1 MEELLRDL
9 VLIFLV
15 AGAVLTAFH
24 RLRLPVI
31 VGLLITGVVIGPY
44 GLGVV
49 RDPEQ
54 VEVLANIGIILLM
67 FSIGLDFTPER
78 LRQLARAARL
88 GAFQMLFCIVV
99 TMIVAIAFVDCWAE
113 AVFLGFLV
121 AHTSST
127 LMLKL
132 FLDRGEFRT
141 PQVRLGLGISIAQD
155 LSVVP
160 MLLLVPLMARGEWA
174 AGAFLLDILRAL
186 AALAVALVLARWV
199 VPYWMHH
206 VMRTRSREL
215 YLIFL
220 VVVCLGTAWA
230 TLAVGL
236 PVSLGAF
243 LAGLAIAGT
252 QYSDQTLAEVVPFR
266 DLLVS
271 LFFISIGMLLDVTG
285 IWRFALPALPV
296 IAAVLV
302 VKFFSGFL
310 PALLWGSP
318 LRIATVVGLAMAQI
332 GEFSFVLAHVGR
344 EEGLIGYDPFQFFV
358 LVAIVTMLLNPFM
371 VAAGPRVTQA
381 LSVLPWLRRLE
392 GRGVA
397 HQHKE
402 APSRE
407 NHVVICGYGLNG
419 RNMVRALEALNM
431 PYAALELNPDTV
443 REAQNRGEAVYYG
456 DATRIEILHSVHLDS
471 ARVYVVAISDP
482 KATRQTV
489 QLARRENPGLHI
501 IVRTRNLDEIG
512 PLRELGADD
521 VIAQEFETS
530 LEILART
537 LHSYHL
543 TRQNVEQTIQD
554 IRGNAYRTF
563 RGPSALPTDRKTLA
577 ELLPALAIETVSILD
592 GSPAIDRTQAE
603 LDLRARTG
611 STVLAVQ
618 RERQLTT
625 VPPPNYKLHVNDVLI
640 LAGTPRQVLDAVRML
655 EPPKASSEKPS
666 EDSL

>member
-1 MEELLRDL
+1 MEQLLRDL
-9 VLIFLV
+9 VLMFLV
-15 AGAVLTAFH
+15 AGAVLTVFH

-31 VGLLITGVVIGPY
+31 VGLLLTGVVIGPY

-49 RDPEQ
+49 REPEQ
-54 VEVLANIGIILLM
+54 VEVLADIGIILLM

-78 LRQLARAARL
+78 LRQLLRSTRL

-99 TMIVAIAFVDCWAE
+99 TMIVAIAFVDRWAE

-141 PQVRLGLGISIAQD
+141 PQVRLGLGISITQD

-174 AGAFLLDILRAL
+174 AGTFALDILRAL
-186 AALAVALVLARWV
+186 AALAVAIVLARWV

-206 VMRTRSREL
+206 VMSTRSREL

-230 TLAVGL
+230 TTAVGL

-271 LFFISIGMLLDVTG
+271 LFFISVGMLLDATG
-285 IWRFALPALPV
+285 IWQFALPAVPV
-296 IAAVLV
+296 VAGVLI
-302 VKFFSGFL
+302 VKFLSGFL
-310 PALLWGSP
+310 PALLWGNP

-332 GEFSFVLAHVGR
+332 GEFSFVLVHAGR
-344 EEGLIGYDPFQFFV
+344 EEGLIGYDLFQFFV
-358 LVAIVTMLLNPFM
+358 LVAIVTMLLNPFL
-371 VAAGPRVTQA
+371 VAAGPWVTRILSA
-381 LSVLPWLRRLE
+381 LRWLRRFE
-392 GRGVA
+392 GPGGEGDAR
-397 HQHKE
+397 E
-402 APSRE
+402 APARE

-419 RNMVRALEALNM
+419 QNIVRALEALNM
-431 PYAALELNPDTV
+431 PYAALEMNPDTV
-443 REAQNRGEAVYYG
+443 REAQKRGEAVYYG
-456 DATRIEILHSVHLDS
+456 DATRIEILHSVHLES
-471 ARVYVVAISDP
+471 ARVYVVAISDAA
-482 KATRQTV
+482 ATRQTV

-501 IVRTRNLDEIG
+501 IVRTRNVDEIG
-512 PLRELGADD
+512 PLRERGADD
-521 VIAQEFETS
+521 VIAEEFETS

-537 LHSYHL
+537 LHSY
-543 TRQNVEQTIQD
+543 RIPRKGIEQTIQD
-554 IRGNAYRTF
+554 IRGEAYRTF
-563 RGPSALPTDRKTLA
+563 RGPTALPANQQMLA
-577 ELLPALAIETVSILD
+577 KLLPALEIETVSILD
-592 GSPAIDRTQAE
+592 GSPAIGRKLAE

-611 STVLAVQ
+611 TTVLAVQ
-618 RERQLTT
+618 REQQMTT
-625 VPPPNYKLHVNDVLI
+625 VPPPDYRLRVNDLLV
-640 LAGTPRQVLDAVRML
+640 LAGTPRQVLNAVHLL
-655 EPPKASSEKPS
+655 EPAHDVSKQAPT
-666 EDSL
+666 DGL